1 MYQQLRVTP
10 PTKPF
15 RKPYHVRKLVHR
27 LKEMRNEI
35 KAIINL
41 QRNLSHNILK
51 EFQSTNI
58 LIIRVEK
65 RILTKRTLEI
75 LEIASEIKKLHP
87 AVKIEYKILSIVLRH
102 QYR

>member
-1 MYQQLRVTP
+1 MSYQQLRVTP
-10 PTKPF
+10 PTNPF

-41 QRNLSHNILK
+41 QRILSHNILK

-75 LEIASEIKKLHP
+75 LEIASEIKKTSP
-87 AVKIEYKILSIVLRH
+87 CS
-102 QYR
+102 